1 MRQLADTSVAL
12 AYLLA
17 KKEVLSSRYAPE
29 VIEPLDSP
37 EEITE
42 SKFLRELAWVILC
55 GGMAESVVRSRFPTI
70 TRSFL
75 NWCSAGK
82 IAERSSE
89 CVNSATACFHHER
102 KIEAI
107 AASARIVHS
116 RSFTVVHKS
125 ILRDPLASLMEFP
138 FIGPTTAFHLAKNIG
153 VRVAKP
159 DRHLTRLASA
169 SGFQDVQVFCG
180 RISVF
185 LSEDI
190 RKVDSVLWR
199 FATMHPDYIERFT
212 GYAA

>member
-1 MRQLADTSVAL
+1 MRQLAETSMAL
-12 AYLLA
+12 AYLQA
-17 KKEVLSSRYAPE
+17 KKEVLGSRFALE

-37 EEITE
+37 EEVTE

-55 GGMAESVVRSRFPTI
+55 GGIAESVIRNRFPAI
-70 TRSFL
+70 THSFL
-75 NWCSAGK
+75 NWCSAEE

-89 CVNSATACFHHER
+89 CINSATACFRHGK

-107 AASARIVHS
+107 ATSARIIHR
-116 RSFTVVHKS
+116 RSFGVIHKR
-125 ILRDPLASLMEFP
+125 ILSDPLACLMEFP

-159 DRHLTRLASA
+159 DRHLIRLASA
-169 SGFQDVQVFCG
+169 SGFQDVQAFCG

-185 LSEDI
+185 LGEDI

-199 FATMHPDYIERFT
+199 FATMHPDYVKRFT
-212 GYAA
+212 SYAT